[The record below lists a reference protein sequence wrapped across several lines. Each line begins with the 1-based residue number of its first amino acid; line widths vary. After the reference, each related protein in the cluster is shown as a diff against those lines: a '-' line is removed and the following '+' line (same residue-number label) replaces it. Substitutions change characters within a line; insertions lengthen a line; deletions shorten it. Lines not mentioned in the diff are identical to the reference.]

1 MNEIDDLIDN
11 LDFKSIRKAMK
22 ALEWRYY
29 DSDECPTIERLKGI
43 AGRLLTEAYI
53 AVRDGGQKKSSL
65 GSGGFQAKAERHKK
79 SGKIYLS
86 IMFVLEEEN
95 NAI

>member
-11 LDFKSIRKAMK
+11 LDFKRIRKAMK
-22 ALEWRYY
+22 ALDWRYF
-29 DSDECPTIERLKGI
+29 DSDECPSTYRLKEVAKG
-43 AGRLLTEAYI
+43 LLTEVYGK
-53 AVRDGGQKKSSL
+53 VRMGKQNKWSI

-86 IMFVLEEEN
+86 IMFVIEEEN

>member
-1 MNEIDDLIDN
+1 MHEIDTLIDN
-11 LDFKSIRKAMK
+11 LDFKRIRKAMK
-22 ALEWRYY
+22 ALEWCYY
-29 DSDECPTIERLKGI
+29 DSDEYPTVERLKDV
-43 AGRLLTEAYI
+43 ARRLLMEAYST
-53 AVRDGGQKKSSL
+53 VREGEQKKCTL

-86 IMFVLEEEN
+86 IMFVLDEEN